1 MIALDTNVLVYA
13 HRAEFD
19 DHVAARVVLAEV
31 TQGDLAF
38 GVPGVVIGEFLRVAT
53 HPRVLDPPSHRD
65 DALAVLDG
73 VLASPG
79 ARILGPVEPYWQ
91 VLRAFVDDLRLV
103 GNAVFD
109 AQIAAACLVN
119 GFSTI
124 VTNDRDFRR
133 FDGLQVQPIEP
144 S

>member
-1 MIALDTNVLVYA
+1 MIAIDTNVLVYA
-13 HRAEFD
+13 HRREFPE
-19 DHVAARVVLAEV
+19 HEPARTLLEEAA
-31 TQGDLAF
+31 QGQLAF
-38 GVPGVVIGEFLRVAT
+38 GVPAVVIGEFLRVAT
-53 HPRVLDPPSHRD
+53 HPRVLDPPTSRT

-73 VLASPG
+73 VLASPR
-79 ARILGPVEPYWQ
+79 ARILTAIPPFWS
-91 VLRAFVDDLRLV
+91 VLRGFVDDLRLS

-133 FDGLQVQPIEP
+133 FDGLDVRPVP
-144 S
+144 AG

>member
-13 HRAEFD
+13 HRGEFAE
-19 DHVAARVVLAEV
+19 HEAAGALVEEV
-31 TQGDLAF
+31 TRGQLPF
-38 GVPGVVIGEFLRVAT
+38 GVPAVVIGEFLRVTT
-53 HPRVLDPPSHRD
+53 HPRVLAPPSTRA

-73 VLASPG
+73 VLASPR
-79 ARILGPVEPYWQ
+79 ARILAAVPPYWS
-91 VLRAFVDDLRLV
+91 VLRGFVDDLRLS

-133 FDGLQVQPIEP
+133 FDGLDVLPVP
-144 S
+144 TA

>member
-1 MIALDTNVLVYA
+1 VIALDTNVLVYA
-13 HRAEFD
+13 HRREFD
-19 DHVAARVVLAEV
+19 EHEAAHVLLEEA

-38 GVPGVVIGEFLRVAT
+38 GIPEVVIGEFLRVAT
-53 HPRVLDPPSHRD
+53 HPRVLDPPSSRR

-73 VLASPG
+73 VLASPR
-79 ARILGPVEPYWQ
+79 ARILGPAEPYWQ
-91 VLRAFVDDLRLV
+91 VFRGFVDDLRLS

-124 VTNDRDFRR
+124 VTDDRDFRR
-133 FDGLQVQPIEP
+133 FDGLEVQPIP
-144 S
+144 AT